1 MINKYLHIV
10 DCSKLSQSLM
20 LAAEAIYHYLSLFYY
35 IVSSQVVDTG
45 NSGWFRTVEL
55 SWDAMRGLA
64 QEPDRRY
71 SWNIPSLLY
80 IRVTFGSQSLNCPRA

>member
-1 MINKYLHIV
+1 
-10 DCSKLSQSLM
+10 M

-45 NSGWFRTVEL
+45 SSGWFRRVEL

-80 IRVTFGSQSLNCPRA
+80 IRVTWKPEPQLSTGNSVCGAAHLAHNSPRCV